1 MKDEKVYLQY
11 ILECIQKIEEDIACG
26 REIFMNSHLYQDAVL
41 RNLHTLTESTQ
52 RISENLKK
60 EHPEVE
66 WKSIAAF
73 RNVLVHDYLGIDI
86 DRIWHTASQDI
97 PELKKS
103 IQKMLEQID
112 KQY

>member
-11 ILECIQKIEEDIACG
+11 ILECIQKIEEDISCG
-26 REIFMNSHLYQDAVL
+26 REIFMSSHLYQDAVL
-41 RNLHTLTESTQ
+41 RNLQTLTESTQ
-52 RISENLKK
+52 RISENTKR
-60 EHPEVE
+60 EYPEVE

-86 DRIWHTASQDI
+86 GRIWHAVSQDI

-112 KQY
+112 KQF